1 MITTDAYK
9 DLARQNIKLLA
20 ILADTIL
27 QHSDAQEQDP
37 ENEYFIWAMCEC
49 QRRIENAIN
58 ALKSTMPEGK
68 RAENQNGGN
77 DGTCLP
83 Q

>member
-9 DLARQNIKLLA
+9 DLARQNIKLIA
-20 ILADTIL
+20 ILADAIL
-27 QHSDAQEQDP
+27 QHSDMQEQDP
-37 ENEYFIWAMCEC
+37 KNEHYLWAMCEC
-49 QRRIENAIN
+49 QRRIENAIT

-68 RAENQNGGN
+68 RAENRNGGN
-77 DGTCLP
+77 DGTVLP